1 MWLITIF
8 IYLFFVFKF
17 CMNIKKA
24 KFIKRFY
31 TLNCDHVFV
40 ICFSCARFD
49 RIIDLLQPDELVWE
63 GGYLTDFQR
72 LHAQLFLYG
81 EM

>member
-31 TLNCDHVFV
+31 TLNCDHIFV

-49 RIIDLLQPDELVWE
+49 RIIDLLQPD
-63 GGYLTDFQR
+63 
-72 LHAQLFLYG
+72 
-81 EM
+81 

>member
-1 MWLITIF
+1 MQCYCLRYNHAFKNIYPMWLITIF

-49 RIIDLLQPDELVWE
+49 RIIDLLQPD
-63 GGYLTDFQR
+63 
-72 LHAQLFLYG
+72 
-81 EM
+81 